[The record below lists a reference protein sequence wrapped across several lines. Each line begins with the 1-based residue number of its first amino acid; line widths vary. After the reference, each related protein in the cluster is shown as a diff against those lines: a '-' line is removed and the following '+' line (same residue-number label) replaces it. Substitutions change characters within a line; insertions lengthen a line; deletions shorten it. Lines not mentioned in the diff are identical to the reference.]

1 MHRSVLTRTRG
12 LRSRLLRDA
21 ALASCALWAVL
32 PVQALAQNGTSAAET
47 AVPDG
52 QQLPVQTLETATVA
66 PRSQVSPRT
75 PYPEEAAGRGPR
87 MGPNFYMI
95 RHAEDWSFLADPK
108 AKRDDFSSL
117 KYIPIDKDGDAYL
130 AFGGDQRSRYNFS
143 SRPSLN
149 NPKDRHEFMAR
160 TAVSADLHVGDF
172 RVFANLQSA
181 QIFGENENPH
191 IGIQRNDLIVQ
202 ELFAEYGFG
211 IPGGR
216 ARLMVGR
223 QEFFDG
229 PRFIISPRENPNI
242 RVSMNGVRLSADW
255 SRFRFTAVHF
265 TPTEQGNG
273 AFDDDSDN
281 GEALTGINTSFVLAD
296 KPIGG
301 HKASIYFDP
310 FFFHFEDDDRT
321 LARLSGRDRR
331 ETYGA
336 RLWGRIGKASFDWVA
351 MKQDGRFGRRPVDAW
366 ALSANQSVAI
376 GASPTAPR
384 LGFHADYASGGGNY
398 ATNGKVGSFNF
409 LYNATIIFS
418 DDNYLGAINL
428 MGVAPTVS
436 VPISKKV
443 TVGAEAGFY
452 WRPNEAEAV
461 YRGNAQPYAGTQNV
475 DGKQVASILRANLA
489 WSITPHLSLVNQFN
503 YVNAGEVLRAAGY
516 RDNVFT
522 STILNF
528 RF

>member
-1 MHRSVLTRTRG
+1 LVAFPG
-12 LRSRLLRDA
+12 QA
-21 ALASCALWAVL
+21 A
-32 PVQALAQNGTSAAET
+32 AQNATSGVGER

-52 QQLPVQTLETATVA
+52 QQLPVEALETATIPPPGPA
-66 PRSQVSPRT
+66 PART
-75 PYPEEAAGRGPR
+75 PYPAEAAGRGPR
-87 MGPNFYMI
+87 LGPTFYMI
-95 RHAEDWSFLADPK
+95 RHAEDWSFLAHPK
-108 AKRDDFSSL
+108 AKRDGFSSL
-117 KYIPIDKDGDAYL
+117 KYIPIDEDGDTYL
-130 AFGGDQRSRYNFS
+130 TFGGDQRSRYNFS
-143 SRPSLN
+143 WRPGLN
-149 NPKDRHEFMAR
+149 NPEDRHEFMAR
-160 TAVSADLHVGDF
+160 TALSADLHVRDF

-181 QIFGENENPH
+181 QIFGENENVH
-191 IGIQRNDLIVQ
+191 SGIQRNDLIVQ

-211 IPGGR
+211 LAGGR

-255 SRFRFTAVHF
+255 SKFRFTAVHF
-265 TPTEQGNG
+265 TPTEQGVG

-281 GEALTGINTSFVLAD
+281 GEALTGINTSFVLTD
-296 KPIGG
+296 KSIRG

-321 LARLSGRDRR
+321 LARLSGHDRR

-351 MKQDGRFGRRPVDAW
+351 MKQDGRFGTRPVDAW
-366 ALSANQSVAI
+366 ALSANQSVAV
-376 GASPTAPR
+376 GARAMAPR
-384 LGFHADYASGGGNY
+384 VGFHADYASGGGNY
-398 ATNGKVGSFNF
+398 ASNGKVGSFNF
-409 LYNATIIFS
+409 LYNATVIFS

-436 VPISKKV
+436 VPVSEQV
-443 TVGAEAGFY
+443 TLGAEVGFY

-461 YRGNAQPYAGTQNV
+461 FRGNSQPYVGTQNV
-475 DGKQVASILRANLA
+475 NGKQVASIFRANLA
-489 WSITPHLSLVNQFN
+489 WSITPHLSLVNQLN
-503 YVNAGEVLRAAGY
+503 YVDVGDVLRAAGY
-516 RDNVFT
+516 RDNIFT